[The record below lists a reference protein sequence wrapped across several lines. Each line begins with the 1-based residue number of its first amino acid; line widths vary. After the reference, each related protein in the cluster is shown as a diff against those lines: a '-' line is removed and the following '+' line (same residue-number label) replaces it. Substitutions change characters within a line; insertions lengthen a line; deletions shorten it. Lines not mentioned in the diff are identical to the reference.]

1 MVCLEVRAGD
11 GSTKTKKP
19 KKPKTI
25 LKALCVCNIVRQYF
39 LIRDTTICSKT
50 SIWSLLFQHCI
61 VTSLVVHTLPW
72 PNWKLQRLWWQIQ
85 NVSND
90 PITIAGVKDEHQ
102 MIDVLCQFRECG
114 FCDVFF
120 ALASSSSCPISDACA
135 NLWWVKL
142 WSKLFWWWSHVF
154 LAKTV
159 PRRTHTHRHRGSL
172 SRGKT
177 FLSCSRGTACLLGKE
192 KRHRSRSRRRRPDSL
207 HSLTLCVCCS
217 RVFLDIFSKVRFS
230 SVSAWNQTS
239 SICGPWCHSASLPT
253 HSTVTMSLKAQKGG
267 GAQHLLTC
275 CTSNP
280 EHRLLWTDRTWQDSM

>member
-1 MVCLEVRAGD
+1 MIPFV
-11 GSTKTKKP
+11 STLHCDVASGPHSPMTQ
-19 KKPKTI
+19 
-25 LKALCVCNIVRQYF
+25 LKAAKALVT
-39 LIRDTTICSKT
+39 DTECLK
-50 SIWSLLFQHCI
+50 WSNHNCRCKRW
-61 VTSLVVHTLPW
+61 T
-72 PNWKLQRLWWQIQ
+72 
-85 NVSND
+85 SND
-90 PITIAGVKDEHQ
+90 RCVMSISG
-102 MIDVLCQFRECG
+102 MW

>member
-1 MVCLEVRAGD
+1 MIPFVSTLHCDVASGPHSPMTQLKAAKALVTDTECLKWSNHNCRCKRWTSNDRCVMSISGMWFLRCVFCV
-11 GSTKTKKP
+11 SI
-19 KKPKTI
+19 I
-25 LKALCVCNIVRQYF
+25 LKLSHFGCLCKSLMGETLIQIV
-39 LIRDTTICSKT
+39 
-50 SIWSLLFQHCI
+50 
-61 VTSLVVHTLPW
+61 LVVES
-72 PNWKLQRLWWQIQ
+72 RLSSQ
-85 NVSND
+85 N
-90 PITIAGVKDEHQ
+90 
-102 MIDVLCQFRECG
+102 
-114 FCDVFF
+114 
-120 ALASSSSCPISDACA
+120 CA
-135 NLWWVKL
+135 QA
-142 WSKLFWWWSHVF
+142 H
-154 LAKTV
+154 
-159 PRRTHTHRHRGSL
+159 THTHRHRGSL